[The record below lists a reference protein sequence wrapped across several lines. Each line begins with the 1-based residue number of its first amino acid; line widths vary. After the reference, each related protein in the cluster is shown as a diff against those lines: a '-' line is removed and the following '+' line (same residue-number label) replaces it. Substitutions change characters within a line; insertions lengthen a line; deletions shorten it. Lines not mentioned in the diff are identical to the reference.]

1 MDKDGVILDNG
12 ARVPADMVIMSI
24 GVRPDTGFLKDSG
37 IELGARG
44 EILVN
49 QYMETSAEDVYALGD
64 AVSVEH
70 VVSGQKVLIPL
81 ASPAN
86 KQGRIVGDNLCGRKT
101 AYKGSQGTSV
111 MKFFDMT
118 VAVTGEKEES
128 LIAQGRPY
136 RKVITTSASQ
146 AGYYPGGDMMT
157 IKTLFDPGTA
167 VILGAQIVGGKGV
180 DKRIDDLANAVRFQL
195 TGYDLQE
202 MELAYALHFHRPR
215 TL

>member
-1 MDKDGVILDNG
+1 MNWE
-12 ARVPADMVIMSI
+12 P
-24 GVRPDTGFLKDSG
+24 
-37 IELGARG
+37 G

-64 AVSVEH
+64 AVSVKH

-86 KQGRIVGDNLCGRKT
+86 KQGRIVGDNLCRQKDCFIRE
-101 AYKGSQGTSV
+101 ARALPV

-157 IKTLFDPGTA
+157 IKTIFDPVTA

-180 DKRIDDLANAVRFQL
+180 DKRIDDLANAVRFKL
-195 TGYDLQE
+195 SGYDLQE
-202 MELAYALHFHRPR
+202 MELAYAPPFSSAKDPVNMAQGM
-215 TL
+215 